1 MKVIHLLPL
10 ACSSFLYCVNV
21 PQSGGPLALEEHPA
35 PPAKFD
41 PGFQFDY
48 PLAAVPAGIFRMG
61 NTNGKK
67 GYDADEC
74 MHLDTVSAFKLGI
87 YEVSKYQWM
96 QVMGN
101 NPGAFPD
108 CLVCPANHV
117 SWHDA
122 QQFIQR
128 LNAITQRS
136 YRLPTEAEWEYAARG
151 GAASAAQNHLYAG
164 CNNLKKIAWDNQNS
178 EKKTHPA
185 GQKAPN
191 ALGLYDMS
199 GNVREWCADVY
210 RAYPGC
216 LVTPAMG
223 LLRCARGGSWSS
235 TYFACR
241 VSERMGVEP
250 SSRYLNMGFRLA
262 HE

>member
-1 MKVIHLLPL
+1 MKTILMPTAALFLLTH
-10 ACSSFLYCVNV
+10 CVDV
-21 PQSGGPLALEEHPA
+21 PQSIGPITSEGTHAPA
-35 PPAKFD
+35 AKYD
-41 PGFQFDY
+41 PNFQFDY
-48 PLAAVPAGIFRMG
+48 PLAPIPAGIFRMG
-61 NTNGKK
+61 NTNEKK

-74 MHLDTVSAFKLGI
+74 PHLDTVGAFKMGI
-87 YEVSKYQWM
+87 YEVTKYQWM

-108 CLVCPANHV
+108 CLDCPANHV

-128 LNAITQRS
+128 LNAITRRQ
-136 YRLPTEAEWEYAARG
+136 YRLPSEAEWEYAARG
-151 GAASAAQNHLYAG
+151 GGAAKNYIYAG
-164 CNNLKKIAWDNQNS
+164 GNNLKKIAWYNETS
-178 EKKTHPA
+178 EKKLHPV

-191 ALGLYDMS
+191 TLGIYDLS
-199 GNVREWCADVY
+199 GNVREWCEDVY

-216 LVTPAMG
+216 QIASSMG
-223 LLRCARGGSWSS
+223 LLRCCRGGSWSS

-250 SSRYLNMGFRLA
+250 SARYLNMGFRLA
-262 HE
+262 HD